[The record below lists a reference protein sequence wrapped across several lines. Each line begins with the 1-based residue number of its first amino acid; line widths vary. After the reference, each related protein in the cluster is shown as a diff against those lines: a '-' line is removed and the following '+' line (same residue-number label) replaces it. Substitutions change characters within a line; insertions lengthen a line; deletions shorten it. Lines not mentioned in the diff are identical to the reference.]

1 MLQDYW
7 RHSSLEEEGL
17 VSNLVEIRWHAR
29 GGQGAKT
36 ASTLLAES
44 ALTAGKFVQ
53 GFPEYGPERM
63 GAPILA
69 FNRIG
74 DDPIT
79 IHSNVENPDVV
90 MVLDPSLIGA
100 VDVTQGLKDDGVIIV
115 NSTANPAEL
124 KARLGA
130 KSKVATVDASGISV
144 ATIGRDIP
152 NTPMMGALLR
162 VNEFIPFE
170 GFMESVK
177 TDLDRRFH
185 GRQAIVEGNLNAMR
199 RAYQEV
205 NLA

>member
-1 MLQDYW
+1 M
-7 RHSSLEEEGL
+7 
-17 VSNLVEIRWHAR
+17 SNLVEIRWHAR

-44 ALTAGKFVQ
+44 ALSAGKYVQ

-74 DDPIT
+74 DEPIT
-79 IHSNVENPDVV
+79 IHSNVDNPDVV

-100 VDVTQGLKDDGVIIV
+100 VNVAEGLKDGGVIII
-115 NSTANPAEL
+115 NSTADPKEF
-124 KARLGA
+124 KAKLGTA
-130 KSKVATVDASGISV
+130 AAVATVDASGISV

-152 NTPMMGALLR
+152 NTPMMGALLKA
-162 VNEFIPFE
+162 NQFLPFDEFLA
-170 GFMESVK
+170 
-177 TDLDRRFH
+177 TLRHDLDRKFH
-185 GRQAIVEGNLNAMR
+185 GRQAIVEGNLNAIR

-205 NLA
+205 KLA